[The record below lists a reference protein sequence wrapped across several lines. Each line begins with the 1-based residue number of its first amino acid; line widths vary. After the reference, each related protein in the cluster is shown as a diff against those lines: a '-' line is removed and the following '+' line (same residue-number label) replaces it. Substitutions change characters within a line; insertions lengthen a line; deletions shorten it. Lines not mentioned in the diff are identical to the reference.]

1 MVIGIAGLI
10 VSAGSLL
17 LFHTLPL
24 MMLIGLVIGLQAS
37 AYAWLTEWRRLALL
51 GALAA
56 VVPSAIAAFQAR
68 SWELGVAPALC
79 LVATAIGAWI
89 ARRRVAVLVQANPSL
104 ERP

>member
-1 MVIGIAGLI
+1 MVVGIVGLI

-17 LFHTLPL
+17 LFRTLPVV
-24 MMLIGLVIGLQAS
+24 MLIGLVIGLQAS
-37 AYAWLTEWRRLALL
+37 AYAWLTGWLRLSLA

-56 VVPSAIAAFQAR
+56 VVPSAIAAVQTH

-79 LVATAIGAWI
+79 LVATAFGAWI